1 MIAREGTAARRI
13 RRCARSSLSLVIAAA
28 FGVFIQ
34 AFGPAAADD
43 AGRRQQVASAAP
55 VPAAAEEKPPI
66 TRFVIA
72 LERAADFKVSTLTNP
87 NRVVVELHTV
97 KCELPPQP
105 AEPRGVIRSFRGGL
119 SGPGRS
125 KVEIEVTMP
134 VVIERQEIERDG
146 KNHRLVLEI
155 SPLVLDK
162 AAQQAGRKSL
172 PPAHMLGASAVQPPI
187 PEPASKARGKTGQF
201 YKPIIVIDPGHGGD
215 DSGAVKNGIVEK
227 DAVLA
232 FSKALRD
239 RLNARGRYRVLM
251 TRETDVFVP
260 LDERRRFAEKHGAQ
274 LFIAVHADYAGSHA
288 RGATI
293 YSLRESTANALRRS
307 AKSEV
312 SETLL
317 SNPALL
323 TMLPKAP
330 DEAAPVKAIL
340 AELAQ
345 REVETTRDSTSLFAT
360 KVIEYMGSS
369 TSLRENADREA
380 NFAVL
385 KTAKVPAVL
394 IELAYV
400 TNAQDAQN
408 LKSQSWREKVS
419 ESIATAIDDYFTD
432 QLARLPM

>member
-1 MIAREGTAARRI
+1 MVAREGTAVRTA
-13 RRCARSSLSLVIAAA
+13 RCARKSLFRVAAA
-28 FGVFIQ
+28 VLGLWVQ
-34 AFGPAAADD
+34 WTYPAAADET
-43 AGRRQQVASAAP
+43 REHVQVAAAAP
-55 VPAAAEEKPPI
+55 IPSPAENLPLR
-66 TRFVIA
+66 TRFVIG
-72 LERAADFKVSTLTNP
+72 LERPVDFRVSALPNP
-87 NRVVVELHTV
+87 NRVVVELPDI
-97 KCELPPQP
+97 KFSLPPQRDDKP
-105 AEPRGVIRSFRGGL
+105 VGLVSSFRGGV
-119 SGPGRS
+119 SAPGRARIVIDVTAPVVVER
-125 KVEIEVTMP
+125 KEIEK
-134 VVIERQEIERDG
+134 DG

-155 SPLVLDK
+155 APLQLEK
-162 AAQQAGRKSL
+162 ASTQTGKKVG
-172 PPAHMLGASAVQPPI
+172 PPPHKLGAGAVQPPV
-187 PEPASKARGKTGQF
+187 PQPASKANAKAAKF

-215 DSGAVKNGIVEK
+215 DSGATKNGIVEK

-232 FSKALRD
+232 FSKTLREH
-239 RLNARGRYRVLM
+239 LNARGRYRVLM

-312 SETLL
+312 SESLL

-345 REVETTRDSTSLFAT
+345 REVETTRDATSLFAT
-360 KVIEYMGSS
+360 KVIEYMGNS

-432 QLARLPM
+432 QVARLPM

>member
-1 MIAREGTAARRI
+1 MT
-13 RRCARSSLSLVIAAA
+13 
-28 FGVFIQ
+28 
-34 AFGPAAADD
+34 P
-43 AGRRQQVASAAP
+43 P
-55 VPAAAEEKPPI
+55 VPAGADEKPLR

-72 LERAADFKVSTLTNP
+72 LERAVDFKVSTLTNP
-87 NRVVVELHTV
+87 NRVVVELQTV
-97 KCELPPQP
+97 KWELPPQ
-105 AEPRGVIRSFRGGL
+105 AGEPIGLIRSFRGGL

-125 KVEIEVTMP
+125 KVEIEVTAP

-146 KNHRLVLEI
+146 KSHRLVLEI
-155 SPLVLDK
+155 APLELDK
-162 AAQQAGRKSL
+162 PTQSAGKKSL
-172 PPAHMLGASAVQPPI
+172 PPAHMLGASLVQPPI

-201 YKPIIVIDPGHGGD
+201 YKPIIVIDPGHGGE
-215 DSGAVKNGIVEK
+215 DSGATKNGIVEK

-260 LDERRRFAEKHGAQ
+260 LDERRRFAEQHKAH

-293 YSLRESTANALRRS
+293 YSLTESTANVLRRS
-307 AKSEV
+307 ARSEV
-312 SETLL
+312 AETVLTGQEL
-317 SNPALL
+317 NALQ
-323 TMLPKAP
+323 KAAV
-330 DEAAPVKAIL
+330 ETSTVKTIL
-340 AELAQ
+340 ADLAQ
-345 REVETTRDSTSLFAT
+345 REVEVTRDRTSVFV
-360 KVIEYMGSS
+360 KSVIEYMGSS

-408 LKSQSWREKVS
+408 LRSQSWREKVS
-419 ESIATAIDDYFTD
+419 ESIATAIDNYFTD
-432 QLARLPM
+432 QVARLPM